1 MKSAKKSQ
9 EWVCLV
15 MPKKSWWAIQD
26 ALAIEDTQ
34 DSGELRSALESI
46 KRADL
51 KSKTAITAI
60 KRVMLAAK

>member
-15 MPKKSWWAIQD
+15 MPKKSWWTFQG

-34 DSGELRSALESI
+34 DSGDLQAAMNTVQRV
-46 KRADL
+46 DL
-51 KSKTAITAI
+51 KSKTAI
-60 KRVMLAAK
+60 KRIMLAAQ